1 LRQIFAIHAFEMPN
15 SCGPLESPVL
25 PSGWDMLVTVA
36 FSVAIYFWAMR
47 VCLTTDKINQMMEE
61 VVLPEEEGMGMPTH

>member
-1 LRQIFAIHAFEMPN
+1 M
-15 SCGPLESPVL
+15 V
-25 PSGWDMLVTVA
+25 VTVA
-36 FSVAIYFWAMR
+36 FSVAIYFWAMG